1 MTRSH
6 NRIGALRSSAN
17 SHTSLNRQLLNLTH
31 FSYFRFSLCPS
42 KRQLYFWFLS
52 GAAKTEIAC
61 KCPPPPHNVELL
73 LCNFCLAG
81 LTNGSIY
88 RGLQSNT
95 FICSHLFLINLSQ
108 QLIWKLW
115 ETSNVLHV
123 NRPLQLWKVL
133 CLSLTFKYFPRPLL
147 AFCCCFGVIPL
158 WKI

>member
-61 KCPPPPHNVELL
+61 KCPSPPHNVELL

-88 RGLQSNT
+88 LGLQSNT
-95 FICSHLFLINLSQ
+95 FICSHFV
-108 QLIWKLW
+108 
-115 ETSNVLHV
+115 SNQFKSTTHLEVVGNIKCAACQSSTTTL
-123 NRPLQLWKVL
+123 KS
-133 CLSLTFKYFPRPLL
+133 SLPFFD
-147 AFCCCFGVIPL
+147 V
-158 WKI
+158 

>member
-88 RGLQSNT
+88 LGLQSNT
-95 FICSHLFLINLSQ
+95 FICSHFVFNQFKPTTHLEVVGNIKCAACQSSTTTLKS
-108 QLIWKLW
+108 
-115 ETSNVLHV
+115 
-123 NRPLQLWKVL
+123 
-133 CLSLTFKYFPRPLL
+133 SLPFSD
-147 AFCCCFGVIPL
+147 I
-158 WKI
+158 